1 LSATELNN
9 AEFDKSVLNNLELL
23 KTFVDQLN
31 TGSRRER
38 QSAALVLAGAA
49 QEAPEALL
57 PYKEDLLDALNR
69 PEAQTRWE
77 VLDALSQI
85 VKVDS
90 AFGEEALEG
99 AETALFD
106 ETSGPLR
113 LSAVKFLCSFGALSP
128 ENSKL
133 VWPLLD
139 EGIQCYH
146 GDIEFQ
152 DMLSAIDEFV
162 LGDVDQSVKDSLIA
176 RMRFDAENGKGAVK
190 RHAMQIVEN
199 ASK

>member
-38 QSAALVLAGAA
+38 QSAALVLSGAA

-90 AFGEEALEG
+90 TFGEEALEG

-128 ENSKL
+128 
-133 VWPLLD
+133 
-139 EGIQCYH
+139 
-146 GDIEFQ
+146 
-152 DMLSAIDEFV
+152 
-162 LGDVDQSVKDSLIA
+162 
-176 RMRFDAENGKGAVK
+176 
-190 RHAMQIVEN
+190 
-199 ASK
+199 